1 MSSNQVFVSDISKK
15 EYPITEKV
23 SAKLIRASI
32 IKLIQAEYPNFN
44 LASNISIDEL
54 VVYRQKYIANYVSRE
69 IGTVTAIE
77 QEVLDSINEQEL
89 IASNVEDND
98 TLTLGQQ
105 MADKIANFGGSW
117 TFILSFLGFIVLWIL
132 FNIFWLQ
139 NQGFDPYPFIL
150 LNLILS
156 CLASLQAPIIMMSQ
170 NRQEEK
176 DRLRATKDYMTNL
189 KAELE
194 IRMLH
199 EKIDHLIINQQQELI
214 DIQKTHSEL
223 LQDILKKL

>member
-1 MSSNQVFVSDISKK
+1 MLSNQVFVSDISKK

-32 IKLIQAEYPNFN
+32 VKLIQAEYPNFT

-54 VVYRQKYIANYVSRE
+54 VVYRQKYIANYVSKE
-69 IGTVTAIE
+69 VGTVTAVE

-98 TLTLGQQ
+98 TLSFGQQ

-117 TFILSFLGFIVLWIL
+117 TFILSFLGFIALWIL
-132 FNIFWLQ
+132 LNIFWLQ
-139 NQGFDPYPFIL
+139 NQGFDQYPFIL

-199 EKIDHLIINQQQELI
+199 EKIDHLLINQQQELI

>member
-1 MSSNQVFVSDISKK
+1 MLSNQVFVSDISKK

-32 IKLIQAEYPNFN
+32 VKLIQAEYPNFT

-117 TFILSFLGFIVLWIL
+117 TFILSFLGFIALWIL
-132 FNIFWLQ
+132 LNIFWLQ
-139 NQGFDPYPFIL
+139 NQGFDQYPFIL

-199 EKIDHLIINQQQELI
+199 EKIDHLLINQQQELI